1 MKETKLNVNVPKEI
15 LEYEKMTLSQK
26 LILSIIYQLLKK
38 KEYTKLTINELAD
51 YSGVSRNTIIS
62 SIKLFKNKRWITYR
76 IEDGEYVLMTD
87 STYYMRRELDLEKI
101 KDDDRIRI
109 KDKSFNGLHIDYQI
123 LHNNKITLADKFVLA
138 YVSNFSKRNKDCY
151 TKTKN
156 ICEILGISDIA
167 YKKSLAK
174 LKKLE
179 LIETEITRKNNRIAG
194 KKMKANLTKINIMYV
209 DQLVIEKAE
218 IKEINSEN
226 TVINNSESTNIN
238 SNNTYVVVS
247 ELPENIIKDMK
258 RNDIYVEYKRAQE
271 YMEKLKHYMNQKV
284 GE

>member
-26 LILSIIYQLLKK
+26 LILSILYQLLKK
-38 KEYTKLTINELAD
+38 KEYVRLTINELSD
-51 YSGVSRNTIIS
+51 YSGVSRNTVLS
-62 SIKLFKNKRWITYR
+62 SIKHFKNKRWITYR
-76 IEDGEYVLMTD
+76 IEDGEYIFMTD
-87 STYYMRRELDLEKI
+87 SSYYMRRELDLEKI
-101 KDDDRIRI
+101 KDDDRIRA

-123 LHNNKITLADKFVLA
+123 LHSDKLTLVDKFVLS
-138 YVSNFSKRNKDCY
+138 YISNFSKRNKDCY

-156 ICEILGISDIA
+156 ICDLLGISNSA

-179 LIETEITRKNNRIAG
+179 LIESEITRKNNRIAG
-194 KKMKANLTKINIMYV
+194 KKMKADLSKINTMYV
-209 DQLVIEKAE
+209 EQLTIEKAG

-238 SNNTYVVVS
+238 SNNTYVVIS